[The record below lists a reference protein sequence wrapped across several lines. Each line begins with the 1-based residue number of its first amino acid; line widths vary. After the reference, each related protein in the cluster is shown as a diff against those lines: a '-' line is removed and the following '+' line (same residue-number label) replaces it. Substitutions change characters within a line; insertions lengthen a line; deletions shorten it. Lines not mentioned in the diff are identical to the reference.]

1 MTLYLSVVVR
11 VPLFALALITILPPI
26 MHFDIQ
32 ADLIELCLHF
42 FGEQFEEELEK
53 RTEIEEFNNFVVLLN
68 KKTLT

>member
-1 MTLYLSVVVR
+1 
-11 VPLFALALITILPPI
+11 

-32 ADLIELCLHF
+32 TDLIELCLHF